1 MRRSLPC
8 AIYTRKSTD
17 EGLDQAFNSLDAQRG
32 ACSAYICSQA
42 GEGWYEIATAYADGG
57 YSGGSLDRPAL
68 QRLLGDIRA
77 GRIKVVVV
85 YKVDRLTRSL
95 ADFAKIIEIFEEHDA
110 SFVSVTQ
117 QFSTTTSMGRLTLN
131 VLLSFAQFE
140 REVTAERIRDKI
152 AASKKKGMW
161 MGGVVPL
168 GYDVVDRKLIVN
180 EAEAAT
186 VRTIFNLYRERAN
199 TRLVKE
205 EVDRLGMRTKQRNR
219 CYGSRRGG
227 EPFTRGHINKILINR
242 IYVGEITHKGAS
254 YPGEHTPII
263 CQELWDAVQA
273 QLSRNSAT
281 RRTRSNA
288 KSPSLLTGLVE
299 TADGVRLS
307 PSHANKKGQRYRYY
321 ISKPGFGNV
330 DSTWR
335 LPAPV
340 LESAVIDGI
349 CVFLRDHQRLVTL
362 PARELAARSMTPL
375 FDRAASFASALRT
388 SMADVQR
395 EILLD
400 LVARI
405 VIAEDRIGIRFHAS
419 AVRARLGI
427 EAANDSDEIL
437 IEIPIAFRRRGVETR
452 LLIDG
457 LAAPSKPD
465 EKLIELVVKAHR
477 WFGDLRTGTVASVHD
492 LAWRDGTH
500 PGDVSRILP
509 LAFLAPDI
517 AEAILDGRQPPEL
530 TAARLKRM
538 RDLPLEWQ
546 QQRRY
551 LGFNYPN

>member
-32 ACSAYICSQA
+32 ACSAYIRSQA
-42 GEGWYEIATAYADGG
+42 GEGWSEIATAYDDGG

-77 GRIKVVVV
+77 GRVKVVVV

-95 ADFAKIIEIFEEHDA
+95 ADFAKIIEILEDNDA

-117 QFSTTTSMGRLTLN
+117 QFSTTTSMGRLTLK

-161 MGGVVPL
+161 TGGVVPL
-168 GYDVVDRKLIVN
+168 GYDVVDRKLIIS

-186 VRTIFNLYRERAN
+186 VRTIFNLYRDLAN

-205 EVDRLGMRTKQRNR
+205 EVDRLGLRTKQRNR
-219 CYGSRRGG
+219 RYGTRQGG

-242 IYVGEITHKGAS
+242 IYIGEITHKGAS

-263 CQELWDAVQA
+263 SQELWHAVQV
-273 QLSRNSAT
+273 QLARNAAT
-281 RRTRSNA
+281 RRRRSNA
-288 KSPSLLTGLVE
+288 RSPSLLTGLVE

-321 ISKPGFGNV
+321 ISKPDPGDV
-330 DSTWR
+330 DSIWR

-349 CVFLRDHQRLVTL
+349 CMFLTDHQRLVTL
-362 PARELAARSMTPL
+362 PAREMAAHSMAAL
-375 FDRAASFASALRT
+375 FERAASSTSALRNST
-388 SMADVQR
+388 ADLQR

-400 LVARI
+400 VVAGI
-405 VIAEDRIGIRFHAS
+405 VIAEGQIAIRFHAS
-419 AVRARLGI
+419 ALRARLGI
-427 EAANDSDEIL
+427 EPGNHSDDVVIV
-437 IEIPIAFRRRGVETR
+437 IPVALRRRGVETR
-452 LLIDG
+452 LVIDG
-457 LAAPSKPD
+457 VAAPAKTRR
-465 EKLIELVVKAHR
+465 KAHR
-477 WFGDLRTGTVASVHD
+477 AGGEGASLVQ
-492 LAWRDGTH
+492 RSQNRYRR
-500 PGDVSRILP
+500 VSS
-509 LAFLAPDI
+509 
-517 AEAILDGRQPPEL
+517 
-530 TAARLKRM
+530 
-538 RDLPLEWQ
+538 
-546 QQRRY
+546 
-551 LGFNYPN
+551 